1 VAYLIDGTTSLPVN
15 GDSGWGTT
23 LNAAINAI
31 DARFTWTGGQAVAN
45 RANAA
50 NLSGTALASNV
61 IASNLT
67 SLGTLSSLTVGG
79 NVTVVGNLTVTGE
92 TLTINTTTLNVSD
105 NIIVLNNDVT
115 GSPTENAGIEI
126 ERGTSTNVLVRWNET
141 SDTWEFTT
149 DGSTYKTFNA
159 AADISGTTLASNV
172 VTSSLTSVGTIGTG
186 VWNGSV
192 VAGQYGGTGVANTG
206 KTITLGGNV
215 TTSGAFNLTF
225 TLGATTAL
233 VLPSSGTLATLAGS
247 ESLTNKKLGSLTS
260 NGIVT
265 TSSGDGT
272 LSVTATTGSGNVVLA
287 TSPAVATSITTASAT
302 FALLN
307 TGVTT
312 VNFAGAATTIS
323 IGALTGTTTVNNSLT
338 VAGDLVVNGTTTT
351 LNATTL
357 TVDDKNIELGSVATP
372 SDITAD
378 GGGITLRGATD
389 KTLNWVSSTTAWTSS
404 EDFNLLTGKVYE
416 INGVTV
422 LSSTGLGSGVTGS
435 SLTSVG
441 TIGSGTWQGNA
452 VGLAY
457 GGTGKTTAPAAM
469 ANLIGYTSTAT
480 AGTTTTLTNSSS
492 YYQQFTGSTTQSVQ
506 LPVTSTLQTGWSFHI
521 VNNSTGVVT
530 VLSSGSN
537 TVIAVPAGST
547 AMVTCIGTT
556 LTTAADWESGLTDF
570 STYTGSGSVVLATSP
585 TIATPTVTT
594 SLATGSSTFALV
606 NTTAT
611 TVNFAGA
618 ATTLSIGGTTGTTTI
633 NNGLTVSGTTTLGPA
648 SITQQSGDYTL
659 ALSDQGTV
667 VEMTNGTDATV
678 TVPPNTTALPIGTQI
693 TVVRNGAGKVLF
705 AAGAGVVIRS
715 DSSKLYLSTQYSAG
729 TLIKRAAAEW
739 YLIGNLSAS

>member
-1 VAYLIDGTTSLPVN
+1 
-15 GDSGWGTT
+15 
-23 LNAAINAI
+23 
-31 DARFTWTGGQAVAN
+31 
-45 RANAA
+45 
-50 NLSGTALASNV
+50 
-61 IASNLT
+61 
-67 SLGTLSSLTVGG
+67 LTVGG

-115 GSPTENAGIEI
+115 GAPSENAGIEI
-126 ERGTSTNVLVRWNET
+126 ERGTSTNVLIRWNET

-149 DGSTYKTFNA
+149 DGSAYKTFNA
-159 AADISGTTLASNV
+159 AADISGTTLASSV

-206 KTITLGGNV
+206 KTITLGGNL
-215 TTSGAFNLTF
+215 TTSGAYSLTF

-233 VLPSSGTLATLAGS
+233 TLPDSGTLATLAGS

-307 TGVTT
+307 TGATT
-312 VNFAGAATTIS
+312 VNFAGAATTVS

-338 VAGDLVVNGTTTT
+338 VTGDLVVNGTTTT
-351 LNATTL
+351 VNSTILS
-357 TVDDKNIELGSVATP
+357 VDDKNIELGSVTTP
-372 SDITAD
+372 TDVTAD
-378 GGGITLRGATD
+378 GGGITLKGSTD
-389 KTLNWVSSTTAWTSS
+389 KTLNWVNSTDAWTSS
-404 EDFNLLTGKVYE
+404 EHIELASGKAYY
-416 INGVTV
+416 INGASV
-422 LSSTGLGSGVTGS
+422 LNATTLGSGVTGS

-452 VGLAY
+452 VGLTY
-457 GGTGKTTAPAAM
+457 GGTGATTAPAAM
-469 ANLIGYTSTAT
+469 ANLVGYTSTAT
-480 AGTTTTLTNSSS
+480 TGSTTTLTNASS
-492 YYQQFTGSTTQSVQ
+492 YYQQFTGSATHTVV
-506 LPVTSTLQTGWSFHI
+506 LPVTSTLQTGWSFYV
-521 VNNSTGVVT
+521 VNNSTATVT
-530 VLSSGSN
+530 INSSGGN
-537 TVIAVPAGST
+537 LVTYVPTTTAVLL
-547 AMVTCIGTT
+547 TCIGTT
-556 LTTAADWESGLTDF
+556 LTTAADWESGATGF
-570 STYTGSGSVVLATSP
+570 SSYTGTGSSVVLATSP
-585 TIATPTVTT
+585 TLATPTVTT

-618 ATTLSIGGTTGTTTI
+618 ATTLSIGAATGTTTI
-633 NNGLTVSGTTTLGPA
+633 NNGLTVSGTTVLGPT

-659 ALSDQGTV
+659 ALGDQGTV
-667 VEMTNGTDATV
+667 IEMTNSTDATV
-678 TVPPNTTALPIGTQI
+678 TVPPNTTALPVGTQI
-693 TVVRNGAGKVLF
+693 TVVRNGSGKVLF
-705 AAGAGVVIRS
+705 AAGAGVTVRS

-729 TLIKRAAAEW
+729 TLIKRATNEW